1 MQTELGRYKTERE
14 MGSPRLREPN
24 MSSVVRRERRPGFK
38 KRNEFVHKKMAEE
51 GGLEQFFAPLFVL
64 ECVDGLWGT
73 GSCPWYSYL
82 YREALILASE
92 PIPPPPIWKY

>member
-38 KRNEFVHKKMAEE
+38 KRNESVHKKMAGE
-51 GGLEQFFAPLFVL
+51 GGLEQFFRPPFCLRVCRWLMGDEKLPVVL
-64 ECVDGLWGT
+64 L
-73 GSCPWYSYL
+73 S
-82 YREALILASE
+82 I
-92 PIPPPPIWKY
+92 